1 MNLKIVFRIGAI
13 VLLINGLGALFA
25 TEVFME
31 AANFT
36 MSSSLLTIGQ
46 FMGVTFLILAL
57 IGWRTADLA
66 NNALPAFGKMY
77 AITQAMWV
85 TIIGYHI
92 VIGAAGGP
100 TAYVNIVITTLL
112 GILFFFYS
120 KK

>member
-1 MNLKIVFRIGAI
+1 MNLKTVFRIGAI
-13 VLLINGLGALFA
+13 VLLINGLGGLFA
-25 TEVFME
+25 TEMFME

-36 MSSSLLTIGQ
+36 MSPSLLTIGQ
-46 FMGVTFLILAL
+46 FMGVTFLIMAL

-66 NNALPAFGKMY
+66 NNALPAFGQLY

-85 TIIGYHI
+85 AIIGYHI
-92 VIGAAGGP
+92 AIGAAGGP
-100 TAYVNIVITTLL
+100 TAYANIVITALL